1 MHGPR
6 VSSAQRHELLPANPP
21 TSSPRRLPFATRP
34 ACGAFFAIMQ
44 LSAADM
50 KLLKSTKFPPEFE
63 EKVDT
68 TKVQMDIMKK

>member
-1 MHGPR
+1 
-6 VSSAQRHELLPANPP
+6 
-21 TSSPRRLPFATRP
+21 
-34 ACGAFFAIMQ
+34 MQ

-50 KLLKSTKFPPEFE
+50 KLLKSTKFPREFE

>member
-1 MHGPR
+1 
-6 VSSAQRHELLPANPP
+6 
-21 TSSPRRLPFATRP
+21 
-34 ACGAFFAIMQ
+34 MQ